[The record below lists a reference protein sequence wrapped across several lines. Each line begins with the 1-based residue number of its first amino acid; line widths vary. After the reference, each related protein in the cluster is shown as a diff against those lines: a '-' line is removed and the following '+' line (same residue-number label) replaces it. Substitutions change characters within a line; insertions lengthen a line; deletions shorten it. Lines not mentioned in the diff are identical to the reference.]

1 MINNGRVFFFFQL
14 WSINYPG
21 NAQQCGGILQIHHHH
36 PSSHCDLP
44 NPRAKH
50 LSGGNSRFT
59 FPSFAFRLN
68 RRVKLQKSPL
78 PGSVEFTAKGTKI
91 LQHCFVP
98 SLQPAAQMDQLKGN
112 KRQPPMG
119 QMVLRRG
126 LGADWWRRA
135 EHRGRCTKAG
145 LWPGKAV
152 KGGSSPTTRDTTKAS
167 NIIPEFYTEI
177 GGSSLSKANISDSDK
192 SKEKDKNRMNHH

>member
-1 MINNGRVFFFFQL
+1 MCSVAFSAKMINNGRVFFFFQL

-68 RRVKLQKSPL
+68 RRVRLPKSPL
-78 PGSVEFTAKGTKI
+78 PGSVEFTAKGTNI
-91 LQHCFVP
+91 LQHCFVS
-98 SLQPAAQMDQLKGN
+98 SLQPAAQIDQLKGN
-112 KRQPPMG
+112 KRQPLVG

-135 EHRGRCTKAG
+135 EHRHGDAAQKQVYGRARQ
-145 LWPGKAV
+145 LREAQVLP
-152 KGGSSPTTRDTTKAS
+152 PE
-167 NIIPEFYTEI
+167 IPRRLLT
-177 GGSSLSKANISDSDK
+177 
-192 SKEKDKNRMNHH
+192 